1 MSDDFIWWLVLVVT
15 LICAISIPGLLQV
28 LWEEI
33 KKDYFDD
40 KE

>member
-1 MSDDFIWWLVLVVT
+1 MSDDFIWWLVLVVA

-33 KKDYFDD
+33 KKDYFNDD
-40 KE
+40 K

>member
-1 MSDDFIWWLVLVVT
+1 MSDDYIWWLVLVVT

-33 KKDYFDD
+33 KKDYFNDD
-40 KE
+40 K